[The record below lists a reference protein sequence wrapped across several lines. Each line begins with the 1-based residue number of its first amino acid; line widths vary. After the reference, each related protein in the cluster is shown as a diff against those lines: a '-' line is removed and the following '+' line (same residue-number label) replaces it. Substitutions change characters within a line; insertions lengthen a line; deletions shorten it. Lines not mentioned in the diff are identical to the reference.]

1 MPLPAEIN
9 SKVAEI
15 EKAGWQRQ
23 FTTEEPRLSEV
34 VELYREL
41 GYEVRLEQACG
52 ELPLPECASC
62 YETFC
67 DKYKTIFI
75 RHKEPQINADFA
87 DSNPNIPKHP

>member
-1 MPLPAEIN
+1 MPTPAEIK
-9 SKVAEI
+9 SKLTKL

-23 FTTEEPRLSEV
+23 FTTEEPRLSEA

-41 GYEVRLEQACG
+41 GYEVRLEPACG
-52 ELPLPECASC
+52 ELPLPECALC

-75 RHKEPQINADFA
+75 RRREDLLR
-87 DSNPNIPKHP
+87 